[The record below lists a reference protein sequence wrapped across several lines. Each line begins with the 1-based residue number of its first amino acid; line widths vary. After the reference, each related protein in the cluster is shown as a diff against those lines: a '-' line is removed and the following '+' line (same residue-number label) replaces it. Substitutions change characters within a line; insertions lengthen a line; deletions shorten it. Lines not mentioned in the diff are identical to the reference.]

1 MSEGSIIYSIF
12 SPDHLLNEMA
22 ARYPTL
28 DIQGIALFSR
38 SWSDVYKVHAAQGIY
53 ALRIWRA
60 DFHPLPQIAFECD
73 YLTFLGERGFTVQTV
88 VRGSDG
94 QRVQILPAP
103 DGDRPM
109 ALMRWIEGRPV
120 GAGANPATA
129 EQIGKLLAKM
139 HIAGQSCPLPVP
151 EMESFPARC
160 RRMLPEVEH
169 ALTFRHVD
177 RAAILSGIARVADRI
192 EGLSQRLPRGL
203 IHGDFHVNNVLRLP
217 DGGISP
223 IDFDD
228 LARDMLIRD
237 VGAFL
242 WAAEYLGEPGE
253 YCRGFLRGY
262 EEVRPLEVA
271 ERDALPWIIADRDCW
286 NILGWTTSINQLG
299 DPGGV
304 FDKMLAMAQSR
315 FAKL

>member
-1 MSEGSIIYSIF
+1 MSGRPIIYSIF
-12 SPDHLLNEMA
+12 SPDHLLDKIA
-22 ARYPTL
+22 ARYPAL
-28 DIQGIALFSR
+28 DIEGITLFSR
-38 SWSDVYKVHAAQGIY
+38 SWTDVYKVHTAQGMY

-73 YLTFLGERGFTVQTV
+73 YLTFLGERGFTVQTALTA
-88 VRGSDG
+88 RDG
-94 QRVQILPAP
+94 HRVQVLPAP

-120 GAGANPATA
+120 GAGADPTMA
-129 EQIGKLLAKM
+129 EQIGKLLATM
-139 HIAGQSCPLPVP
+139 HISGQSCPLPVP
-151 EMESFPARC
+151 QMESFPARC
-160 RRMLPEVEH
+160 RRMLPEVEQ
-169 ALTFRHVD
+169 ALSFRPVN
-177 RAAILSGIARVADRI
+177 RAAILPGIARVADRI
-192 EGLSQRLPRGL
+192 EALNTHLPCGL

-217 DGGISP
+217 DGGIAP

-228 LARDMLIRD
+228 LAPDMLIRD

-242 WAAEYLGEPGE
+242 WAAEYLSEPDE
-253 YCRGFLRGY
+253 YCQSFLRGY
-262 EEVRPLEVA
+262 DAVRPLQPE

-299 DPGGV
+299 DPAGV

-315 FAKL
+315 FATL